1 MMGMSSWILDLEEKF
16 WDRAQEIVGDCKT
29 WKEFLIKMTKDDSF
43 YCVADLKDLKKFW
56 DDYWS

>member
-1 MMGMSSWILDLEEKF
+1 MSSWILDLEEKF
-16 WDRAQEIVGDCKT
+16 WDHAQEIVGDCKT
-29 WKEFLIKMTKDDSF
+29 WKEFLIRMTKDDSF